1 MKNKLLFPI
10 IFAFIFSSCSDF
22 SGNEDAV
29 EASLKPSSTP
39 PSEEEEEE
47 DTPTTRTYYDL
58 DAIAFGNNT
67 FVGVSDSTYLTKST
81 DNGANWVQ
89 GCSGVRVYDVAF
101 GNSKFVASGSVGAII
116 YSDNGSGCSTGNS
129 GTNTHTLYGITFGNN
144 RFFSVG
150 SSGKLI
156 ISADNGATFA
166 DKTSPTTITLYST
179 VFGNSK
185 FVAVGP
191 KAVVVSDN
199 VGGSALKTA
208 DNVSFNDVTFGNGV
222 FVGVGDDENIYTST
236 NDGDTWTKVYGK
248 D

>member
-1 MKNKLLFPI
+1 THLYSRDDGATWDN
-10 IFAFIFSSCSDF
+10 
-22 SGNEDAV
+22 G
-29 EASLKPSSTP
+29 TW
-39 PSEEEEEE
+39 
-47 DTPTTRTYYDL
+47 TPTANITGV
-58 DAIAFGNNT
+58 AFGNNT

-81 DNGANWVQ
+81 DNGSNWVQ
-89 GCSGVRVYDVAF
+89 GCSGVRIYDVAF
-101 GNSKFVASGSVGAII
+101 GNSKFVGSGAAGAII
-116 YSDNGSGCSTGNS
+116 HSDNGSGCSTGNS

-156 ISADNGATFA
+156 ISADDGETFA

-191 KAVVVSDN
+191 NAVVVSDN
-199 VGGSALKTA
+199 VGGSALKAA

-236 NDGDTWTKVYGK
+236 NDGNTWTKVYGK